1 MRREEQAGL
10 LSVLLQYLL
19 LTHTVKVHHQT
30 VCVYL
35 YKQVSRSYV
44 TSQNNCQSVLILLL
58 SKWETMPWSSVHMGG
73 EGRGGGGEERG
84 GEGVLGLVVGVKIVR
99 MGQEE
104 RRENVQMEGPK

>member
-1 MRREEQAGL
+1 M
-10 LSVLLQYLL
+10 LLQYIL

-30 VCVYL
+30 VCAYL

-84 GEGVLGLVVGVKIVR
+84 GEGRECLG
-99 MGQEE
+99 
-104 RRENVQMEGPK
+104 